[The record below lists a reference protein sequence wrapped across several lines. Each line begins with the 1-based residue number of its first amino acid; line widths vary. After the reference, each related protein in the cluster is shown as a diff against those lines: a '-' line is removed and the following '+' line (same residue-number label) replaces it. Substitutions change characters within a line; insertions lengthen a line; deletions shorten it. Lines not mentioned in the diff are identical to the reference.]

1 MADPGSLLMLLGVLL
16 VVVGIAG
23 TVMPAIPG
31 VPLVFVG
38 LLVAAW
44 ADHFQKVGWFTLS
57 ILGVLTVFSF
67 VLDFVATSL
76 GAKRVGASWLAL
88 ALSVVGAIVGLFFSI
103 PGLILGP
110 FVGAFAGEYIARR
123 DWRQAR
129 RVGFGTWL
137 GMLLAI
143 AGKLA
148 LIFTMVGIF
157 MTAYVL

>member
-23 TVMPAIPG
+23 TVLPAIPG

-57 ILGVLTVFSF
+57 ILAVLTLFSF
-67 VLDFVATSL
+67 VLDFFATSV

-88 ALSVVGAIVGLFFSI
+88 VLSVVGAIVGLFFSL

-110 FVGAFAGEYIARR
+110 FLGAVTGEYLARR
-123 DWRQAR
+123 DWRQAS
-129 RVGFGTWL
+129 RVGLATWL
-137 GMLLAI
+137 GMILAI

>member
-57 ILGVLTVFSF
+57 ILGVLTLFSF
-67 VLDFVATSL
+67 VVDFFATSL

-129 RVGFGTWL
+129 RVGLGTWL

>member
-1 MADPGSLLMLLGVLL
+1 MAGAENLFLLLGALL
-16 VVVGIAG
+16 VLAGIAG
-23 TVMPAIPG
+23 TVLPAIPG

-44 ADHFQKVGWFTLS
+44 AEGFQKVGWFPLT
-57 ILGVLTVFSF
+57 ILGILTLFSF
-67 VLDFVATSL
+67 VLDFFAASV

-88 ALSVVGAIVGLFFSI
+88 ALSVVGAIAGLFFGL
-103 PGLILGP
+103 PGLVLGP
-110 FVGAFAGEYIARR
+110 FLGAFVGEYLARR

-129 RVGFGTWL
+129 RVGLGTWL
-137 GMLLAI
+137 GMLLAA

-157 MTAYVL
+157 LTAYVL

>member
-57 ILGVLTVFSF
+57 ILGVLALFSF
-67 VLDFVATSL
+67 VLDFFATSL

-110 FVGAFAGEYIARR
+110 FVGAFVGEYIARR

-129 RVGFGTWL
+129 RVGLGTWL

>member
-1 MADPGSLLMLLGVLL
+1 MAGAENLFLLIGALL
-16 VVVGIAG
+16 VLAGIAG
-23 TVMPAIPG
+23 TVLRAIPG

-44 ADHFQKVGWFTLS
+44 AEGFQKVGWFPLT
-57 ILGVLTVFSF
+57 ILGILTVFSF
-67 VLDFVATSL
+67 VIDFFASAM

-88 ALSVVGAIVGLFFSI
+88 ALSFVGALAGLFFSL

-110 FVGAFAGEYIARR
+110 FLGAFLGEYLARR
-123 DWRQAR
+123 DWRQAG

-137 GMLLAI
+137 GMLVA
-143 AGKLA
+143 AASKLA

-157 MTAYVL
+157 LTAYVL

>member
-1 MADPGSLLMLLGVLL
+1 MAGAESLFLLIGALL
-16 VVVGIAG
+16 VLVGIAG
-23 TVMPAIPG
+23 TVLPAIPG

-44 ADHFQKVGWFTLS
+44 AEGFQKVGWFPLT
-57 ILGVLTVFSF
+57 ILGILTVFSF
-67 VLDFVATSL
+67 GIDFFASAV

-88 ALSVVGAIVGLFFSI
+88 ALSVVGAIAGFFFGL

-110 FVGAFAGEYIARR
+110 FVGAFLGEYLARR

-137 GMLLAI
+137 GMLVAA

-148 LIFTMVGIF
+148 LIFAMVGIF
-157 MTAYVL
+157 LTAYVI

>member
-1 MADPGSLLMLLGVLL
+1 MADPGSLLMLVGVLL

-57 ILGVLTVFSF
+57 ILGVLTLFSF
-67 VLDFVATSL
+67 VLDFFATSL

-110 FVGAFAGEYIARR
+110 FIGAFAGEYIARR

>member
-57 ILGVLTVFSF
+57 ILGVLTLFSF
-67 VLDFVATSL
+67 VLDFFATSL

-88 ALSVVGAIVGLFFSI
+88 ALSVVGAIVGIFFSI

-110 FVGAFAGEYIARR
+110 FVGAFVGEYIARR

>member
-1 MADPGSLLMLLGVLL
+1 MADPGSFLMLLGVLL

-23 TVMPAIPG
+23 TVLPAIPG

-44 ADHFQKVGWFTLS
+44 ADGFQKVGWFTLS
-57 ILGVLTVFSF
+57 VLGVLTLFSF
-67 VLDFVATSL
+67 VLDFFATSL
-76 GAKRVGASWLAL
+76 GAKRVGASWLAV
-88 ALSVVGAIVGLFFSI
+88 ALSVVGAIGGIFLGL
-103 PGLILGP
+103 PGLIFGP
-110 FVGAFAGEYIARR
+110 FVGAFAGEYLAKR

-129 RVGFGTWL
+129 RVGLGTWL
-137 GMLLAI
+137 GMILAI